1 MKKKNENT
9 VPIKKCNG
17 IKEQT
22 ELERLKAEVVR
33 GKATIDYI
41 AMMTD
46 VELPTEE
53 SEGQANEQE
62 I

>member
-1 MKKKNENT
+1 MGKKNENT
-9 VPIKKCNG
+9 VPFKKCDS

-22 ELERLKAEVVR
+22 ELERLKAEVVK

-53 SEGQANEQE
+53 SEGQENEQE